1 MSAKSITELLNFG
14 IIVIDKPTG
23 PTSFSISDYV
33 RKKLKLNKTSHFGT
47 LDPLVTGVLPIALG
61 RACRL
66 TGTFLGHDK
75 TYIGIMHTHKE
86 QDMKDLQEIINKNFT
101 GTITQ
106 LPPRKSRVKRQERE
120 RDIMRFELLE
130 QSEDKKDFLFI
141 AEVQGGTYIRKLCS
155 DLGEMIGGAHMA
167 ELRRVQAGV
176 FKESQCVKL
185 YDFDK
190 AVDEYE
196 RFASQDKKPTNLR
209 DANCEG
215 EKKNPENLM
224 KMIIPAEDAIKQI
237 LPFFEIKE
245 SSLFALRSGKPLF
258 KKDLTEESIPAD
270 EHFALFL
277 KEKFIGLYKRVK
289 EDDII
294 ARPEFVFN

>member
-1 MSAKSITELLNFG
+1 MKKSIGELLNFG
-14 IIVIDKPTG
+14 IIVIDKPLG
-23 PTSFSISDYV
+23 PTSFSVSDYV
-33 RKKLKLNKTSHFGT
+33 RKKLKINKTSHFGT
-47 LDPLVTGVLPIALG
+47 LDPTIVSGVLPVALG

-86 QDMKDLQEIINKNFT
+86 QNMQELQEIINKNFT
-101 GTITQ
+101 GTIIQ
-106 LPPRKSRVKRQERE
+106 LPPKKSRVKRQERE
-120 RDIMRFELLE
+120 RDVMQFKLLQ
-130 QSEDKKDFLFI
+130 QSDDKKDFLFI

-176 FKESQCVKL
+176 FVEKQAIRL

-196 RFASQDKKPTNLR
+196 I
-209 DANCEG
+209 
-215 EKKNPENLM
+215 KKNPESLI

-237 LPFFEIKE
+237 LPAFEIKE
-245 SSLFALRSGKPLF
+245 SALFALRSGKPLF
-258 KKDLTEESIPAD
+258 KRDLLKETIPID

>member
-1 MSAKSITELLNFG
+1 MAKKSIGELLNFG
-14 IIVIDKPTG
+14 IIVVDKPTG

-75 TYIGIMHTHKE
+75 TYVGIMHTHKE
-86 QDMKDLQEIINKNFT
+86 QDTKALQEIIDKNFK
-101 GTITQ
+101 GTIIQ
-106 LPPRKSRVKRQERE
+106 LPPKKSRVKRQERE
-120 RDIMRFELLE
+120 RDIMRFELIE
-130 QSEDKKDFLFI
+130 QSDDKKDYLFI

-155 DLGEMIGGAHMA
+155 DLGDMIGGAHMA
-167 ELRRVQAGV
+167 ELRRIQAGV
-176 FKESQCVKL
+176 FRESQCVRL

-196 RFASQDKKPTNLR
+196 I
-209 DANCEG
+209 
-215 EKKNPENLM
+215 KKNPESLI
-224 KMIIPAEDAIKQI
+224 KMIIPAEDGIKQI
-237 LPFFEIKE
+237 LPTFEIKE
-245 SSLFALRSGKPLF
+245 SALFALKSGKPLF
-258 KKDLTEESIPAD
+258 KRDLVKEMIPED
-270 EHFALFL
+270 EQFALFL
-277 KEKFIGLYKRVK
+277 RDKFIGIYKRVK

>member
-1 MSAKSITELLNFG
+1 MVKKSITELLNFG
-14 IIVIDKPTG
+14 IIVINKPTG

-86 QDMKDLQEIINKNFT
+86 QNMQELQEIINKNFT
-101 GTITQ
+101 GTIVQ
-106 LPPRKSRVKRQERE
+106 LPPKKSRVKRQERE
-120 RDIMRFELLE
+120 RDVMQFKLLE

-155 DLGEMIGGAHMA
+155 DLGETIGGAHMA
-167 ELRRVQAGV
+167 ELRRTQAGV
-176 FKESQCVKL
+176 FIEKQAIKL

-196 RFASQDKKPTNLR
+196 T
-209 DANCEG
+209 
-215 EKKNPENLM
+215 KKNPELLSR
-224 KMIIPAEDAIKQI
+224 MIIPAEDAIKQI
-237 LPFFEIKE
+237 LPTFEIKE
-245 SSLFALRSGKPLF
+245 SALFALRSGKPLF
-258 KKDLTEESIPAD
+258 KRDIVQEKTPTD

>member
-1 MSAKSITELLNFG
+1 MKKSITELLNFG

-130 QSEDKKDFLFI
+130 ESEDKKDFLFI

-167 ELRRVQAGV
+167 ELRRIQAGV
-176 FKESQCVKL
+176 FKESQCVRL

-196 RFASQDKKPTNLR
+196 
-209 DANCEG
+209 
-215 EKKNPENLM
+215 KKNPENLI
-224 KMIIPAEDAIKQI
+224 KMIVPAEEAIKQI

-245 SSLFALRSGKPLF
+245 SALKSLQSGKPLF
-258 KKDLTEESIPAD
+258 KTDLKEEKTPAD

>member
-1 MSAKSITELLNFG
+1 MKKSIGELLNFG

-86 QDMKDLQEIINKNFT
+86 QDMKVLQETIDKNFK
-101 GTITQ
+101 GTIVQ

-120 RDIMRFELLE
+120 RDVMRFELLE

-167 ELRRVQAGV
+167 ELRRIQAGV
-176 FKESQCVKL
+176 FNESQCIKL

-196 RFASQDKKPTNLR
+196 I
-209 DANCEG
+209 
-215 EKKNPENLM
+215 KKNPESLI
-224 KMIIPAEDAIKQI
+224 KMIVPAEEAIKQI

-245 SSLFALRSGKPLF
+245 SALFALKSGKPLF
-258 KKDLTEESIPAD
+258 KKDLLKESIPTD

-277 KEKFIGLYKRVK
+277 KEKFIGIYKRVK

>member
-1 MSAKSITELLNFG
+1 MAKKSIGELLNFG
-14 IIVIDKPTG
+14 IIVVDKPTG

-33 RKKLKLNKTSHFGT
+33 RRKLKLNKTSHFGT

-86 QDMKDLQEIINKNFT
+86 QDMIALQEIINKNFT
-101 GTITQ
+101 GTIVQ
-106 LPPRKSRVKRQERE
+106 LPPKKSRVRRQERE
-120 RDIMRFELLE
+120 RDVMQFKLLE
-130 QSEDKKDFLFI
+130 QSDDKKDFLFI

-155 DLGEMIGGAHMA
+155 DLGDMIGGAHMA

-176 FKESQCVKL
+176 FVEKQAIRL

-196 RFASQDKKPTNLR
+196 I
-209 DANCEG
+209 
-215 EKKNPENLM
+215 KKNPEALI

-237 LPFFEIKE
+237 LPSFEIKE
-245 SSLFALRSGKPLF
+245 SALFALRSGKPLF
-258 KKDLTEESIPAD
+258 KRDLLKETIPID

-277 KEKFIGLYKRVK
+277 REKFIGIYKRVK

>member
-1 MSAKSITELLNFG
+1 MKKSINELLNFG
-14 IIVIDKPTG
+14 IIVVDKPTG

-75 TYIGIMHTHKE
+75 TYVGIIHTHKE
-86 QDMKDLQEIINKNFT
+86 QDIETLQKLINENFS
-101 GTITQ
+101 GVITQ
-106 LPPRKSRVKRQERE
+106 LPPKKSRVKRQERE
-120 RDIMRFELLE
+120 REIMQFKLL
-130 QSEDKKDFLFI
+130 QRGEDKKDFLFI
-141 AEVQGGTYIRKLCS
+141 AKVQGGTYIRKLCS
-155 DLGEMIGGAHMA
+155 DLGDMIGGAHMA

-176 FKESQCVKL
+176 FVEKQAIRL

-190 AVDEYE
+190 AVEEYE
-196 RFASQDKKPTNLR
+196 KNKPE
-209 DANCEG
+209 A
-215 EKKNPENLM
+215 LM
-224 KMIIPAEDAIKQI
+224 KLIIPAEDAIKQV
-237 LPFFEIKE
+237 LPAFEIKE
-245 SSLFALRSGKPLF
+245 FALFSLKSGKPLF
-258 KKDLTEESIPAD
+258 RKDLVLDTIPED

-277 KEKFIGLYKRVK
+277 KEKFIGIYRRVK
-289 EDDII
+289 ENDII